1 MKIGIEAQRIFRRKK
16 HGMDMVALELIRHLQ
31 QVDKV
36 NEYFIFVRPDED
48 RDILRETPN
57 FHIIE
62 LSGGPYP
69 SWEQVA
75 LPRAAARY
83 GCDVLHCTSNTAP
96 LFCKVPVVITLHD
109 IIYMESSTW
118 KLITGSGS
126 NYQKFGNAYRRFI
139 VPRILKKSRKI
150 ITVSD
155 YEKKVI
161 GDYFNLGADNRL
173 VTVYNG
179 VSDYFRPVTER
190 PMLRHVKEKYKLP
203 DEFFFFLGNTHP
215 KKNTPGVLQAF
226 RDFVAETGS
235 AMKLVMIDYDREELE
250 KLLAGLGAPQ
260 LIERIVLTGYVSNRD
275 LPAIY
280 SQCDLFLYPSL
291 RESFGIPIIEAMAC
305 GAPVI
310 SSTTS
315 SMPEVSGAA
324 ALLVDPF
331 QPAAITAAMKT
342 LMADPG
348 LRQRLK
354 QEGPRQAA
362 RFSWKTMAE
371 QVLAIYQE
379 TVHEQ
384 SLRLHYSV

>member
-305 GAPVI
+305 GCPVV
-310 SSTTS
+310 STDCPTGPREILQS
-315 SMPEVSGAA
+315 GRFGPLVPVGDPEAMAEAMGIVLDSPPPARILEARAADFSVKASIDKYEALMFDALPEPA
-324 ALLVDPF
+324 ALR
-331 QPAAITAAMKT
+331 PAA
-342 LMADPG
+342 
-348 LRQRLK
+348 
-354 QEGPRQAA
+354 
-362 RFSWKTMAE
+362 
-371 QVLAIYQE
+371 
-379 TVHEQ
+379 
-384 SLRLHYSV
+384 